1 MPHGV
6 LDGRIAEMVVFQSL
20 FSLGNVWCGS
30 GGLKITAAAAR
41 LARARALV
49 LASALL
55 QLQPAQQGCRTA
67 EVQQLLCQGLQLCQ
81 FQQFWWARSLLDPSA
96 LKLNTPCLPRRPW
109 RALLLAASGMG
120 DRSANRLEHRIDNL
134 RASYVSVGFYEL
146 ISPQVVELAGG
157 EAVVGSHL

>member
-1 MPHGV
+1 MPHAV

-41 LARARALV
+41 LARA

-67 EVQQLLCQGLQLCQ
+67 EVQQLFCQGLQLCQ
-81 FQQFWWARSLLDPSA
+81 FQQFWLARSLLDPSD

-109 RALLLAASGMG
+109 RALRLAASGMG

-157 EAVVGSHL
+157 EAVVGSNL

>member
-1 MPHGV
+1 MPHAV

-41 LARARALV
+41 LARA

-67 EVQQLLCQGLQLCQ
+67 EVQQLFCQGLQLCQ
-81 FQQFWWARSLLDPSA
+81 FQQFW
-96 LKLNTPCLPRRPW
+96 
-109 RALLLAASGMG
+109 
-120 DRSANRLEHRIDNL
+120 
-134 RASYVSVGFYEL
+134 
-146 ISPQVVELAGG
+146 
-157 EAVVGSHL
+157 